1 MDRHSLRRK
10 PIARAPSM
18 AHSGAVLNNNTARVA
33 SRSSAVPYA
42 DRSPSRQHG
51 RRVPV
56 EAEYEFDSY

>member
-1 MDRHSLRRK
+1 MDHHSLRCK

-56 EAEYEFDSY
+56 EVEYEFDSY